1 MKKNEKDEIQKDKTN
16 EKKNKSGTSNDT
28 LKLWSFEKTKYFQ
41 AEVGGRPHIVRLKNT
56 LLHWGKRPGGDST
69 RGPGVNAAEI
79 APGVSGCSMKIRSFR
94 KILLN
99 LDTFRSS
106 LYFFVVFFLFFLFFV
121 FHQARGVSAWIV
133 PAS

>member
-56 LLHWGKRPGGDST
+56 LLH
-69 RGPGVNAAEI
+69 I
-79 APGVSGCSMKIRSFR
+79 ATLG
-94 KILLN
+94 
-99 LDTFRSS
+99 
-106 LYFFVVFFLFFLFFV
+106 
-121 FHQARGVSAWIV
+121 
-133 PAS
+133 